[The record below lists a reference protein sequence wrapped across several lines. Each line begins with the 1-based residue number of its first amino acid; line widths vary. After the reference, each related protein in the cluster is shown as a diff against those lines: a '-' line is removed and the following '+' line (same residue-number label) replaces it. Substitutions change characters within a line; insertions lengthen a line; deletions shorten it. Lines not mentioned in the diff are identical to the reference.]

1 MTSRAVLIVLIIVSS
16 PFILLTLGFAS
27 LGGPYS
33 TGQLVIIPAICL
45 MYGCSFWFLTK
56 PIAHTLSPYYRKN
69 DGLKV
74 LTILLTIFVASA
86 FFPTTY
92 VLTSKDIADASPFT
106 AEWAN
111 VSKSIVYGMPFGMY
125 YEFSEETFCCGE
137 KSIMPHGVFF
147 NLLSLVI
154 LFRFSIFLLLG
165 SRSLT
170 NRSRPT
176 PTARP

>member
-1 MTSRAVLIVLIIVSS
+1 MTSRAFLIVLIIVSS
-16 PFILLTLGFAS
+16 PFMLLTLGFAS
-27 LGGPYS
+27 LSSPYS
-33 TGQLVIIPAICL
+33 TGQLVIIPTICL
-45 MYGCSFWFLTK
+45 MYGFSFWFLTK
-56 PIAHTLSPYYRKN
+56 PMAHTLSSYYRKN

-74 LTILLTIFVASA
+74 LTILLTIFVACI

-111 VSKSIVYGMPFGMY
+111 ISKSVVYGMPFGMY
-125 YEFSEETFCCGE
+125 YEFSEETFCCGK
-137 KSIMPHGVFF
+137 KSLMPHGVFF
-147 NLLSLVI
+147 NLLSLFI
-154 LFRFSIFLLLG
+154 LFRFSMLLVLG

-176 PTARP
+176 PSARP